1 MSQPTKLPVSNF
13 TFANGT
19 IRERET
25 LLKKWDFK
33 NTKPLE
39 NDLLHFNFTNEQQTY
54 LMTKTSSLE
63 DFQEALKIV
72 YKERNFNQLQS
83 DSVGNM
89 ISCFSIILLVITCVT
104 FAIFWTV
111 SARLMTDPNFMV
123 IQPDYATKTGTM
135 DMMFNDT
142 NYTIQQDIVC
152 NSTNS
157 VTRTEIEKVTF
168 LILLTEFVRNYITVL
183 GIPLAVLWFS
193 NVSANVRSSKDEYVF
208 DSFIFVCLWGLV
220 GCAVVISCCSV
231 GLLVPHSLAYGA
243 CNDQVAE
250 QDKVN
255 WVWAELACTTAQC
268 FIWLLT
274 SLCFYLLRKEKKPLQ
289 VFRTMFCFCC
299 GKEK

>member
-1 MSQPTKLPVSNF
+1 MSAPAKPLSVFDF
-13 TFANGT
+13 TFANS
-19 IRERET
+19 IIKERRV
-25 LLKKWDFK
+25 LLNKKDINAAKSDLNNISFTPEQKDKWK
-33 NTKPLE
+33 QESNLE
-39 NDLLHFNFTNEQQTY
+39 NLQESV
-54 LMTKTSSLE
+54 KT
-63 DFQEALKIV
+63 A
-72 YKERNFNQLQS
+72 YKVEKNFNQLQS
-83 DSVGNM
+83 ESVGNM
-89 ISCFSIILLVITCVT
+89 ISCFSITLLVITCVT

-123 IQPDYATKTGTM
+123 VQPDYATKSGTI

-142 NYTIQQDIVC
+142 SYTIQQDIVC

-157 VTRTEIEKVTF
+157 ATRTEIEKANF

-183 GIPLAVLWFS
+183 GIPMAVLWFS

-208 DSFIFVCLWGLV
+208 DSFIFVCLWCLV
-220 GCAVVISCCSV
+220 GCSVVVSCCSV

-268 FIWLLT
+268 LIWLLT

-289 VFRTMFCFCC
+289 VFRSMFCFCC